1 MRTHTLAAA
10 VVVASLTLPTAQ
22 AVAHTASPSSASSA
36 DQVEHRGTVR
46 PRAHHF
52 EAKVIRLTNARRADH
67 GRRALTASRCAD
79 KFAEPWTRHL
89 AKIQKLVHQSLDPFL
104 DCPHTSYAGENIAY
118 GYETPRAVVRA
129 WMHSDGHRANI
140 LSRHFHRIGVAAWRA
155 TNGQTYT
162 TQDFLG

>member
-10 VVVASLTLPTAQ
+10 VVVASLALPTAQ
-22 AVAHTASPSSASSA
+22 AMAHTSPPSSL
-36 DQVEHRGTVR
+36 DRVEQRGTVK
-46 PRAHHF
+46 PRTDRF

-67 GRRALTASRCAD
+67 GRKALKASGCAD

-89 AKIQKLVHQSLDPFL
+89 AKIQKLVHQSLEPFL
-104 DCPHTSYAGENIAY
+104 ECPHTSWAGENIAY
-118 GYETPRAVVRA
+118 GYETPRDVVRA
-129 WMHSDGHRANI
+129 WMHSEGHRANI